1 MGRKVTEREHMLA
14 LSIDPDSFKTL
25 ARVNFKAFWGLGRI
39 IFRTLKD
46 EKTEPKTENTT
57 GKPAPQ

>member
-1 MGRKVTEREHMLA
+1 MEQTLA

-25 ARVNFKAFWGLGRI
+25 AQVNFKAFWGLGRI

-46 EKTEPKTENTT
+46 EKIEPKSENTT